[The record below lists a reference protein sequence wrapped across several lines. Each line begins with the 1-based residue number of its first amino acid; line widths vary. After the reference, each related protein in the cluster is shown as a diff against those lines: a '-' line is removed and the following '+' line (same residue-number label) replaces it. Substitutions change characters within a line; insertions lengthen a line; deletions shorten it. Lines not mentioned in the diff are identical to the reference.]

1 MTPQRYTGT
10 KDPKE
15 FPRPAY
21 RADESWRCPVC
32 GASPGY
38 LVNKDPILEE
48 SVYCSDCGFPFS
60 LSVRKFPKG
69 KKAMPVPALNAL
81 WIKAWRIVYR
91 QYQCDATI
99 TRRIIAATKDPM
111 IIIEAEEKLLKQAKE
126 GEPCSGHSTVF
137 PK

>member
-1 MTPQRYTGT
+1 MTPQRQPRET
-10 KDPKE
+10 KLKE

-32 GASPGY
+32 GASPSY

-48 SVYCSDCGFPFS
+48 SVYCSGCGFPFS

-69 KKAMPVPALNAL
+69 KKAMPVPALNDL
-81 WIKAWRIVYR
+81 WVKAWGIVYR
-91 QYQCDATI
+91 QYRGGGMV

-111 IIIEAEEKLLKQAKE
+111 IIIEAHEKLLHEDKE
-126 GEPCSGHSTVF
+126 GEA
-137 PK
+137 

>member
-1 MTPQRYTGT
+1 MTPQRQPRET
-10 KDPKE
+10 KLKE

-32 GASPGY
+32 GAPPSY

-48 SVYCSDCGFPFS
+48 SVYCSGCGFPFS

-69 KKAMPVPALNAL
+69 KKAMPVPALNDL
-81 WIKAWRIVYR
+81 WVKAWGIVYR
-91 QYQCDATI
+91 QYRGGGMV

-111 IIIEAEEKLLKQAKE
+111 IIIEAEEKLLHEDKE
-126 GEPCSGHSTVF
+126 GEA
-137 PK
+137 

>member
-1 MTPQRYTGT
+1 MTPQRQPRET
-10 KDPKE
+10 KPKE
-15 FPRPAY
+15 FPRPTY

-60 LSVRKFPKG
+60 LSVRKLPKG
-69 KKAMPVPALNAL
+69 KKAMPVPALNDL
-81 WIKAWRIVYR
+81 WIKAWLIVYR
-91 QYQCDATI
+91 QYQCDATV

-111 IIIEAEEKLLKQAKE
+111 IIIDAEEKLLHEDKE
-126 GEPCSGHSTVF
+126 GEA
-137 PK
+137 